1 MSVGIDK
8 LASELQKVIEEKD
21 KNKKTPYDTEAKVV
35 RVDTEVVWVKIPGGV
50 DETPV
55 QKTVNAKVGDIV
67 QVRVSGGRAFL
78 VGNGT
83 NPPTDDTQANIA
95 TEAAQ
100 NADRKAADAIDNAY
114 IAKIAAE
121 KAVSDAE
128 TAHIAA
134 LQASEDAERAE
145 TAANTAQTSADNAA
159 RSAVVANQNAQ
170 SAIASATTA
179 IDQLSIVEN
188 VVGVLDLLQKNGNY
202 QATQDEE
209 IQEAKWYF
217 ARSGTS
223 PNYVYSVVN
232 NPTSVYHLTED
243 TAIESG
249 KTYYERTGTGTAEDP
264 YVYTEVV
271 NPVVADIGTYY
282 EKYYELV
289 GVDQAIQNYVSSHL
303 AIDDEGLWLQNGT
316 DANATRVLLSS
327 TQGIKLF
334 NGPTMIAQYGA
345 TSQIGDES
353 GFHIKITGN
362 ELGFFNGGGVRI
374 AYLNGQQ
381 LYITKSVVLQQM
393 DLGTP
398 CGYVDPVTG
407 ETGLGQWSWKVHPN
421 GETPSRNNLNLKWVG

>member
-1 MSVGIDK
+1 MNAK
-8 LASELQKVIEEKD
+8 LDAAVKELTQVLLESG
-21 KNKKTPYDTEAKVV
+21 KNKTSPYDTQAEVK
-35 RVDTEVVWVKIPGGV
+35 RVEGNIAWVHIPGGV

-55 QKTVNAKVGDIV
+55 RLTMNAQAGDIV
-67 QVRVSGGRAFL
+67 QVRVSGGNAWL
-78 VGNGT
+78 AGNAT
-83 NPPTDDTQANIA
+83 SPPTDDTQANVARRVA
-95 TEAAQ
+95 TQAI
-100 NADRKAADAIDNAY
+100 DKASDAIDSATT
-114 IAKIAAE
+114 AQIAAE
-121 KAVSDAE
+121 RAVNDAE
-128 TAHIAA
+128 TARIAA

-145 TAANTAQTSADNAA
+145 TAANTAQTSADNASQ
-159 RSAVVANQNAQ
+159 SAVIANQNAQ

-345 TSQIGDES
+345 TSQIGDER

-398 CGYVDPVTG
+398 YGYVDPVTG